1 MYQSFYTAA
10 VGASQYTNGL
20 GVTANNLANINN
32 SGFKSK
38 QASFSDLIDYNL
50 NDSEDAQTD
59 LKSGVGTR
67 IVRTYMS
74 FEVGAFQPT
83 GSALDYAITRRNTF
97 FVLQDPATGDITY
110 SRDGHFHRS
119 EEEDGFYLMT
129 DGGKYV
135 LDVRGERIRAESA
148 NGQGTEENPQDIAL
162 VTFENPSRLLSV
174 GSNEYVPADLN
185 AAAIPV
191 QERALVGSTL
201 ESSDTD
207 MAAEFTHVIE
217 YQRAFS
223 FASRMITTSDEIVST
238 INNLRS

>member
-1 MYQSFYTAA
+1 MYQSFYTAS
-10 VGASQYTNGL
+10 VGAAQYTKGL

-38 QASFSDLIDYNL
+38 RASFSELIEYNL
-50 NDSEDAQTD
+50 NDSEEAQTD
-59 LKSGVGTR
+59 LQSGVGTR

-83 GSALDYAITRRNTF
+83 NSSLDYAITRRNTF
-97 FVLQDPATGDITY
+97 FVLQDGETGEITY

-135 LDVRGERIRAESA
+135 LDVNGQRIRAESE
-148 NGQGTEENPQDIAL
+148 NGQGTEENPQEIAL

-174 GSNEYVPADLN
+174 TANEYVPADQN
-185 AAAIPV
+185 VAAIPV

-207 MAAEFTHVIE
+207 MAEEFTHVIE

-238 INNLRS
+238 INNLRG

>member
-1 MYQSFYTAA
+1 M
-10 VGASQYTNGL
+10 
-20 GVTANNLANINN
+20 
-32 SGFKSK
+32 
-38 QASFSDLIDYNL
+38 
-50 NDSEDAQTD
+50 
-59 LKSGVGTR
+59 
-67 IVRTYMS
+67 
-74 FEVGAFQPT
+74 
-83 GSALDYAITRRNTF
+83 
-97 FVLQDPATGDITY
+97 
-110 SRDGHFHRS
+110 
-119 EEEDGFYLMT
+119 
-129 DGGKYV
+129 
-135 LDVRGERIRAESA
+135 
-148 NGQGTEENPQDIAL
+148 
-162 VTFENPSRLLSV
+162 TFENPSRLLSV